1 MKIEKVSDTQIRVT
15 LNPSDL
21 QDRDIKIGE
30 LAYGSMK
37 AQALFKDMML
47 KAYEDFGF
55 ETDNTPLMIEAVPL
69 STNGIMI
76 VVTKVQDA
84 SEIDEKLDAIG
95 NRPTHKSFKEAL
107 TSSILDLKESL
118 EDLEMLDTDST
129 SEEDFSSKED
139 LSSKEASALLYCFDT
154 FNDVCLVSKY
164 IESLY
169 FGETSL
175 YKFND
180 KYFLI
185 LNKNEKANANK
196 GILVSLLDE
205 FGKRGKSSDLHEMFL
220 KEHGHLL
227 IDATAVD
234 ILCKY

>member
-1 MKIEKVSDTQIRVT
+1 MKIEKISDTQIRVT
-15 LNPSDL
+15 LNHSDL

-30 LAYGSMK
+30 LAYGSLK

-55 ETDNTPLMIEAVPL
+55 ETDNIPLMIEAVPL
-69 STNGIMI
+69 STDSIMI
-76 VVTKVQDA
+76 VVTKVQDP
-84 SEIDEKLDAIG
+84 SEIDEKLDALG

-107 TSSILDLKESL
+107 ASSMLDLKEAIDNL
-118 EDLEMLDTDST
+118 EVPTTTSS
-129 SEEDFSSKED
+129 SEEESTLKET
-139 LSSKEASALLYCFDT
+139 STLLYCFDS

-164 IESLY
+164 IEPVY

-180 KYFLI
+180 RYFLI
-185 LNKNEKANANK
+185 LNKNQKASSNK
-196 GILVSLLDE
+196 NVLVSLLDE

-220 KEHGHLL
+220 KEHAHLL
-227 IDATAVD
+227 IGKNAID